1 MLLLA
6 LNLATGQERMISEDR
21 ELKELDLSGWDC
33 KDAPGGSAKT
43 DDGVERNKGKNRPPV
58 SLTGLK
64 IEQLETAGFLRELSA
79 FDAQTKGK
87 RRKDLNAAQTAQ
99 LKELEQKV
107 VSLTGYLVLM
117 YAGPPESTNCGSVD
131 FHDWHLEVFDK
142 PLDHPPGP
150 GDPTPIICEITP
162 RTQSAIFRDGA
173 RLQTL
178 AGFFRHPDMEVEKLA
193 QKPQRVRVTGFLLWD
208 DEHNGSAD
216 VGTTVQKIVGR
227 YKFHQPWRS
236 TAWEIHPLVQLEAT
250 ESGAFPPSPLGP
262 AATPAA
268 GGVEQSP
275 TAAPTVAAL
284 SATAAATSPEVT
296 LVKPVK
302 VKIRYGTIRQRANAP
317 QPNGSTAS
325 PNPSFP
331 MTARSMGTRGESAP
345 TGDSLSAEVMP

>member
-1 MLLLA
+1 MLLLT
-6 LNLATGQERMISEDR
+6 LNLATAQQRMISEDR
-21 ELKELDLSGWDC
+21 ELKELDLTGWDC

-43 DDGVERNKGKNRPPV
+43 DDGVERNKGKNRAPV
-58 SLTGLK
+58 SLNGLN
-64 IEQLETAGFLRELSA
+64 IGRLDTAGFLREVGA

-87 RRKDLNAAQTAQ
+87 RRKDLGAAQAAQ

-131 FHDWHLEVFDK
+131 YHDWHLEVFEK
-142 PLDHPPGP
+142 PLDHSPGP

-162 RTQSAIFRDGA
+162 RTQTAIFRDGT
-173 RLQTL
+173 RLQKL

-193 QKPQRVRVTGFLLWD
+193 QKPQRVRVTGYLLWD

-236 TAWEIHPLVQLEAT
+236 TAWEIHPVMKLEPA
-250 ESGAFPPSPLGP
+250 EGGAFSPSAL
-262 AATPAA
+262 
-268 GGVEQSP
+268 EQSP
-275 TAAPTVAAL
+275 TAGPAATAPSATVAAPL
-284 SATAAATSPEVT
+284 QEVT

-302 VKIRYGTIRQRANAP
+302 VKIR
-317 QPNGSTAS
+317 
-325 PNPSFP
+325 
-331 MTARSMGTRGESAP
+331 
-345 TGDSLSAEVMP
+345 